1 MWEGGILCGS
11 GWRAPRTAVPSER
24 NRARNQPSLRYG
36 PPSSSFLSF
45 EFREV
50 LAVAFKVADERQRN
64 PQQRKLEWKE
74 RRGGKVA
81 GSFGAFPFG
90 GRARTRGSFPPP
102 PRTPLPLDSH

>member
-1 MWEGGILCGS
+1 MESAGG
-11 GWRAPRTAVPSER
+11 RAPRTTVPSER

-90 GRARTRGSFPPP
+90 GRARHPQAPLALRHLHS
-102 PRTPLPLDSH
+102 RYTPAL

>member
-1 MWEGGILCGS
+1 MWDELRVGESLS
-11 GWRAPRTAVPSER
+11 ERRAPRTAVPSER

-90 GRARTRGSFPPP
+90 GRAPAPSGA
-102 PRTPLPLDSH
+102 TPSHSVPA